1 MHSLMKMLHTLR
13 LLRIPSNCPAVFS
26 PMLCEP
32 HNSKPILAYVNVIDP
47 IGKTYVNIM
56 KITLY
61 LKNRDCCILVYVIAK
76 TFKLEH
82 VNTYTYNVHVRA
94 YVCRVMCIFENK

>member
-1 MHSLMKMLHTLR
+1 MISFGTVKYSLMEMLHTLR
-13 LLRIPSNCPAVFS
+13 LLLIPSNCPAVFS

-47 IGKTYVNIM
+47 IGKTYVSTI

-61 LKNRDCCILVYVIAK
+61 LKTGDVVS
-76 TFKLEH
+76 
-82 VNTYTYNVHVRA
+82 
-94 YVCRVMCIFENK
+94 